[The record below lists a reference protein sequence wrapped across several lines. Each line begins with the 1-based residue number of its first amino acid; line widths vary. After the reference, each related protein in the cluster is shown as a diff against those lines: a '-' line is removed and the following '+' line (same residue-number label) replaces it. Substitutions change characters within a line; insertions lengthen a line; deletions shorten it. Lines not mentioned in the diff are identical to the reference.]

1 MQDATRGA
9 RRVGGVW
16 VRLVL
21 LVVLTAFLL
30 PGGATPAFAHAGGLS
45 SSTSEARV
53 LALDPPVPGL
63 DVRAVEFGARLR
75 MDNAT
80 GVPVTVEAPSATPP
94 AVALPTVQPGAR
106 AYWFDPRITA
116 TAALPRPDGARLAW
130 AVPLHVGD
138 TAVTVRGEQFWP
150 PPPATPLWA
159 AATLLAFAVPAVV
172 GVVGA
177 TRRWGRVVLAAATL
191 AVLGAHLAHVL
202 GSAGV
207 PEDQPYPLMLFSAAG
222 YAMLGWPLGV
232 IGAVQTLRGH
242 GAGPLLCAA
251 AGGLF
256 ALVIAPVDAFTLF
269 EAVVPF
275 AWGAGLDRA
284 LVALTLGGGLGVV
297 VAGVAVLR
305 RGPLPAA

>member
-1 MQDATRGA
+1 
-9 RRVGGVW
+9 VGGVW

-80 GVPVTVEAPSATPP
+80 GVPVTVEAPGGPLPDT
-94 AVALPTVQPGAR
+94 LPTVPPGER

-116 TAALPRPDGARLAW
+116 AAALPRPDGDRLAW
-130 AVPLHVGD
+130 AVPLRVGD

-150 PPPATPLWA
+150 PPPATALWV

-177 TRRWGRVVLAAATL
+177 ARRWGRVVLAAATL

-242 GAGPLLCAA
+242 DAGPLLCAA

-275 AWGAGLDRA
+275 SWGAGLDRA

-305 RGPLPAA
+305 RGAVPAA